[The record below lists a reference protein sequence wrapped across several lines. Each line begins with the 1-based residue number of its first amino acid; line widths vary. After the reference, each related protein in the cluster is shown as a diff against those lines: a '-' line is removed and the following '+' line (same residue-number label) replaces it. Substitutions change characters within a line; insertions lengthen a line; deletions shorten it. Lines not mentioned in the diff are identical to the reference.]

1 MGTIVEETNMDHAL
15 YVRNEWQTV
24 DIALTSGQ
32 THVTTQNVDCRGRQ
46 TNDAV
51 MVLLAFEL
59 DFGGDTGSV
68 NDYKSVKIDLGV
80 PHALE
85 KVRVSTIMTSI
96 ENNEVLFSN
105 ALVEFSDTFL
115 VITAFPFIPDRCY
128 EVNVQFFYRVI

>member
-1 MGTIVEETNMDHAL
+1 MGTNVEETNMDHAL

-59 DFGGDTGSV
+59 NFGEDTGSP
-68 NDYKSVKIDLGV
+68 NDYKTVKIDLGV
-80 PHALE
+80 PPALE
-85 KVRVSTIMTSI
+85 KIRVSTIMTSVA
-96 ENNEVLFSN
+96 NGEVLFSN
-105 ALVEFSDTFL
+105 AMVEFSDTFL
-115 VITAFPFIPDRCY
+115 DITAFPFVPNRYY

>member
-1 MGTIVEETNMDHAL
+1 MGTNVEETNMDHAL

-32 THVTTQNVDCRGRQ
+32 THVTPQNVDCRGRQ

-59 DFGGDTGSV
+59 DFGEDTGSV
-68 NDYKSVKIDLGV
+68 SDYKSVRIDLGV
-80 PHALE
+80 PHSLE
-85 KVRVSTIMTSI
+85 KVRVSTIMTSM
-96 ENNEVLFSN
+96 ENGQVLFSN
-105 ALVEFSDTFL
+105 AMVEFSDTFL
-115 VITAFPFIPDRCY
+115 EITAFPFVPNRYY

>member
-1 MGTIVEETNMDHAL
+1 MGSNVEETNMDHAL

-32 THVTTQNVDCRGRQ
+32 THVTTHNVDCRGRQ

-59 DFGGDTGSV
+59 VFGEDTMTLS
-68 NDYKSVKIDLGV
+68 DYKSVKIDLGV

-85 KVRVSTIMTSI
+85 KVRVSTIMSST

-105 ALVEFSDTFL
+105 AMVEFFDTFL
-115 VITAFPFIPDRCY
+115 VVTAFPFLPQRCY
-128 EVNVQFFYRVI
+128 EVNVQFFYRVM